1 GALAAGD
8 VGTTRGVIGGYYNN
22 VDNYIT
28 GTDLIPPFFGDEDDV
43 PKNSANNPFTQF
55 GTSVDGV
62 FQGTIAG
69 SSVVIDAGTEPEG
82 YPTGEHA
89 YSGPSTDPN
98 DTAANPSLLGTA
110 VPGSK
115 KSGKRIVFVA
125 TFKASNPTF
134 TGTLAG
140 LTEAPIKEAGIFNKN
155 VKDSG
160 VWEYNTDSS
169 NSTQPATSANTTVAT
184 TTGGSVLMNAD
195 GATGDTIT
203 QTMLCRTTFSVV
215 NKATDDTLQITW
227 SVQLKD
233 TATP

>member
-1 GALAAGD
+1 
-8 VGTTRGVIGGYYNN
+8 
-22 VDNYIT
+22 
-28 GTDLIPPFFGDEDDV
+28 
-43 PKNSANNPFTQF
+43 
-55 GTSVDGV
+55 
-62 FQGTIAG
+62 
-69 SSVVIDAGTEPEG
+69 
-82 YPTGEHA
+82 
-89 YSGPSTDPN
+89 
-98 DTAANPSLLGTA
+98 
-110 VPGSK
+110 
-115 KSGKRIVFVA
+115 VFVA

-134 TGTLAG
+134 TGPLSG

-160 VWEYNTDSS
+160 VWEYNNDSTNPTS
-169 NSTQPATSANTTVAT
+169 GSTGANTTVAT
-184 TTGGSVLMNAD
+184 TSGGSVLMNAD